1 MMDYRLSPISLH
13 FNHTAN
19 GGSIK
24 ERPMSRITVPSFET
38 APAASQPMLE
48 AVKKQ
53 LGVIPNSFRVLS
65 LSPAALQGLLGLNG
79 ALGKALDLKTRERIA
94 IAIAQSNDCDYCLSA
109 HSYIGLNLAKI
120 DAAEIALARKGAS
133 SDPRANAA
141 VAFALK
147 INEERGKVSDA
158 DVQAVKAAGF
168 TDGQI
173 VEIIAVVAENIFTN
187 LLNIVAGTEIDFP
200 VVLAAEAA

>member
-1 MMDYRLSPISLH
+1 MTDYRPSLMNLD
-13 FNHTAN
+13 FTHTAN
-19 GGSIK
+19 GGSIT
-24 ERPMSRITVPSFET
+24 ERPMSYIAVPTFET

-48 AVKKQ
+48 AVQKQ

-94 IAIAQSNDCDYCLSA
+94 IAIAQSNNCDYCLSA
-109 HSYIGLNLAKI
+109 HSYIALNLAKI
-120 DAAEIALARKGAS
+120 DATEISLARKGAS
-133 SDPRANAA
+133 ADPRANTA

-147 INEERGKVSDA
+147 INEQRGKVSEA
-158 DVQAVKAAGF
+158 DIQAVKGAGF

-200 VVLAAEAA
+200 VVLTAEAA

>member
-1 MMDYRLSPISLH
+1 
-13 FNHTAN
+13 
-19 GGSIK
+19 
-24 ERPMSRITVPSFET
+24 MSRITVPTFET

-48 AVKKQ
+48 AVQKQ

-65 LSPAALQGLLGLNG
+65 LSPAVLQGLLGLNG

-94 IAIAQSNDCDYCLSA
+94 IAIAQSNGCDYCLSA
-109 HSYIGLNLAKI
+109 HSYIALNLAKI
-120 DAAEIALARKGAS
+120 DSGEISLARQGAS
-133 SDPRANAA
+133 ADPRANAA

-158 DVQAVKAAGF
+158 DIQTVKAAGF
-168 TDGQI
+168 TDAQI

-200 VVLAAEAA
+200 VVLSSEAA

>member
-1 MMDYRLSPISLH
+1 
-13 FNHTAN
+13 
-19 GGSIK
+19 
-24 ERPMSRITVPSFET
+24 MSRITVPSFET

-48 AVKKQ
+48 AVRKQ

-79 ALGKALDLKTRERIA
+79 ALGKALDPKTRERIA

-120 DAAEIALARKGAS
+120 DAAEIDLARKGAS
-133 SDPRANAA
+133 ADAKANAA

>member
-1 MMDYRLSPISLH
+1 
-13 FNHTAN
+13 
-19 GGSIK
+19 
-24 ERPMSRITVPSFET
+24 MSRITVPSFET

-48 AVKKQ
+48 AVRKQ

-120 DAAEIALARKGAS
+120 DAAEIGLARKGGSA
-133 SDPRANAA
+133 DPRANAA
-141 VAFALK
+141 VAFALR

-158 DVQAVKAAGF
+158 DMQAVKAAGF